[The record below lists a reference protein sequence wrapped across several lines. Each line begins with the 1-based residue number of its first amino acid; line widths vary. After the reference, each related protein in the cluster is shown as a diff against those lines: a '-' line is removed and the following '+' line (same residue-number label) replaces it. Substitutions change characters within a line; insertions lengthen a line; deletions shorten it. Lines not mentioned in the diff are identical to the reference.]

1 MAGSEGS
8 AKGRG
13 TSLGATHHRLTGR
26 GLFPSRPDWTIHSH
40 WEGDPH
46 SQVPH
51 VSSFLSENVSCT
63 KTGLWSV
70 CSWMYAEGLQHCL
83 AYLGALYVF
92 FFFKEMTS
100 SEPWSPEESS

>member
-40 WEGDPH
+40 WEGDPQ

-63 KTGLWSV
+63 RTGLWSV
-70 CSWMYAEGLQHCL
+70 HGCMLR
-83 AYLGALYVF
+83 AYNTAWHILVLCTYF
-92 FFFKEMTS
+92 FFFLKK
-100 SEPWSPEESS
+100 